1 MIEEG
6 KFYFIKDEYFEL
18 FKEYNLM
25 QNKEDGTKRSCYFC
39 FKDKD
44 DDDIIWFVPIST
56 KYEKYEKIYQN
67 KKKKR
72 SKVYN
77 FVFGEVVGKK
87 AVFLIQNIFPVI
99 EKFVQEKYKSA
110 GIDVSIS
117 ETIKKK
123 VIAYSRQVIHMEDY
137 GIKIAF
143 NNIKKMKKLLI
154 RDVIMKDKVL
164 YQKWIEKIAC
174 RRYFKVKSEVK
185 PQVIELP
192 EDPPDCYIK
201 INGEY
206 IAVEVTSCYMDN
218 DEENDVLYKEAL
230 KEQMKSDTPL
240 LNIYRHVGKKYVPQD
255 SYNLRYSNKNDL
267 IKDLKLVKEYI
278 EVLMINK
285 NNVWIDNTG
294 ILHNAIYKEELNFDN
309 FLNSIENYEDTY
321 IELKNK
327 FKKGQVLKFYLSVN
341 DFILKYENLKYK
353 VGETYVFWDNDNA
366 KLQSIR
372 NAITKKILKYDE
384 YLEKMRIKKLRYDKY
399 ILIIDYIRFPCT
411 FDNYADVYEYL
422 KKEFFNFKYNEIAIL
437 FSNNTF
443 ILYDDKY
450 EIK

>member
-6 KFYFIKDEYFEL
+6 KFYFIKDGYFEL

-25 QNKEDGTKRSCYFC
+25 QNKEDGNKRPCYFC

-44 DDDIIWFVPIST
+44 DDDIMWFVPIST

-143 NNIKKMKKLLI
+143 NNIKEMKKLLI

-174 RRYFKVKSEVK
+174 RKYFKVKSKIK

-201 INGEY
+201 INEEY

-230 KEQMKSDTPL
+230 KEQIKSNTPL
-240 LNIYRHVGKKYVPQD
+240 FNIYRHVGKKYVPQD
-255 SYNLRYSNKNDL
+255 SYNLSYSNKNDL
-267 IKDLKLVKEYI
+267 IEDLKLVKEQI
-278 EVLMINK
+278 GILMINK
-285 NNVWIDNTG
+285 NNVWINNTG
-294 ILHNAIYKEELNFDN
+294 VLHNTVYMKELNFDN

-321 IELKNK
+321 LELNNK
-327 FKKGQVLKFYLSVN
+327 FKKGQVLKFHLSVN
-341 DFILKYENLKYK
+341 EFMLKYGNLKYK

-366 KLQSIR
+366 KLESIR

-384 YLEKMRIKKLRYDKY
+384 YLEKMRIKKLRHDKY

-422 KKEFFNFKYNEIAIL
+422 KKELINFKYDEIAIL
-437 FSNNTF
+437 FSNNIF
-443 ILYDDKY
+443 LLYDDKY